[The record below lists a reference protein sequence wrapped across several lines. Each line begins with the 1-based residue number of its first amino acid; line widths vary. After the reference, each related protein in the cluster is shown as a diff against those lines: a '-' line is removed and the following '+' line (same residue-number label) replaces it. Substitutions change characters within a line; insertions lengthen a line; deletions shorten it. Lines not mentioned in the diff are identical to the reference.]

1 MHKIMGYFCIF
12 IGMLL
17 IFFALIG
24 MYKAFADH
32 KPVAQVVQL
41 TDMNIRTQY
50 GNMQIPMQNVNA
62 LANIGLFALLML
74 FVLSAGAKVGTIG
87 CNLLKNERI
96 YEALLQLKKENTPTM
111 EELKKL

>member
-1 MHKIMGYFCIF
+1 MHKIVGYFFIF

-17 IFFALIG
+17 VFFALIG

-32 KPVAQVVQL
+32 QPVPQVVQL

-50 GNMQIPMQNVNA
+50 GNMLVPMQNINQ
-62 LANIGLFALLML
+62 LANIGLFVLLMM

-96 YEALLQLKKENTPTM
+96 YEALSQLKNPTM